1 MSITD
6 RAFLKTIQ
14 LIEISIEREVRNE
27 VERIFRLTAFIFAL
41 LNDERIVASEGIV
54 PDSNLVA
61 VADSMASLFE
71 R

>member
-61 VADSMASLFE
+61 VADSMTSLFE